1 MREFSVGNNLAATVK
16 TTCYTVPTG
25 YYAKWNL
32 CYVVNHSGNNK
43 KIQVWWYD
51 KSTSTEIPVL
61 DNYILSPTQFI
72 KFDGGAYVVLE
83 EGDEI
88 RAQSELDST
97 MSIINTFE
105 LIRKG

>member
-1 MREFSVGNNLAATVK
+1 MREFSVGHNLTPTVK

-32 CYVVNHSGNNK
+32 CYVVNHTGNNK
-43 KIQVWWYD
+43 YIDVVWYD
-51 KSTSTEIPVL
+51 KSTNIEVRIL
-61 DNYILSPTQFI
+61 DNYILSPTQFV

-88 RAQSELDST
+88 RAMAEASSD
-97 MSIINTFE
+97 MSIINTVE

>member
-1 MREFSVGNNLAATVK
+1 MREYSVGHNLTANTQ

-32 CYVVNHSGNNK
+32 CYVVNHTGNNK
-43 KIQVWWYD
+43 YIDVSWYD
-51 KSTSTEIPVL
+51 KSTNTTVRVL
-61 DNYILSPTQFI
+61 DNYILSPTQFV
-72 KFDGGAYVVLE
+72 KFDGGAYVVME
-83 EGDEI
+83 EGDEV
-88 RAQSELDST
+88 RALSELGSD